1 MTGGRVSK
9 RINAE
14 ALNLAVVSVCLFM
27 AAMELRELARAT
39 AALESDATQWR
50 ALDPTVRAAA
60 AAGVVL
66 VRDAGPAPTAE
77 GASGVPAP

>member
-1 MTGGRVSK
+1 MTAARVSK

-27 AAMELRELARAT
+27 AAMELRELARST
-39 AALESDATQWR
+39 AALESDAAQWR

-66 VRDAGPAPTAE
+66 VRETGPAPTAE
-77 GASGVPAP
+77 GASGVATP